1 MLQYLDQTHYTFG
14 ENKMLNLPAGLIFR
28 TAMLKVT
35 KKTLFDLHFSKP
47 WELTYWWKFQTA
59 IQRFKD
65 QIIDLYMDLF

>member
-35 KKTLFDLHFSKP
+35 KKTLFNWHFSKP
-47 WELTYWWKFQTA
+47 WELTNWWKFQTA
-59 IQRFKD
+59 NIDLGIKT
-65 QIIDLYMDLF
+65 IDLYMDPS